1 MSIMKTIAVVEAPES
16 VRLQADGTVAR
27 ELSERRGFA
36 CPQCNGSGYV
46 MGEDGRGGLVK
57 SQCDACMGYGMLKA
71 RILVEWLP
79 DNPVKY

>member
-1 MSIMKTIAVVEAPES
+1 MSIMKIVAVVEAPES
-16 VRLQADGTVAR
+16 VRLQPDGTVAR
-27 ELSERRGFA
+27 ELSERRGFT

-46 MGEDGRGGLVK
+46 MREDGRGGLERV
-57 SQCDACMGYGMLKA
+57 QCDACMGYGSLKA